1 MLRMANVYWE
11 EGSLE
16 NAYIL
21 YMKYM
26 TLFLEKIR
34 SHPEYATVSSD
45 WKIQTQAKIREVLPK
60 AEKIKQKLLE
70 QYTLQYNRYSQELVS
85 STSLKLARQLYV
97 FHVYGQLYIIYCI

>member
-1 MLRMANVYWE
+1 MLRMANVYFE

-34 SHPEYATVSSD
+34 QHPEYSGLSID
-45 WKIQTQAKIREVLPK
+45 WKIQTQAKIREILPK
-60 AEKIKQKLLE
+60 AEKIKKMLLE
-70 QYTLQYNRYSQELVS
+70 QYTQQYNRYLQELVCYS
-85 STSLKLARQLYV
+85 
-97 FHVYGQLYIIYCI
+97 YILFL